1 MLVIGNQEKNVGP
14 MPWKVYLLKCSDN
27 SLYCGITNDVETR
40 VSKHNAGAGS
50 KYTRSRLPVELVA
63 VSKDL
68 TKNEALKLE
77 HHIKQ
82 LKASEKISAVQQGML
97 GE

>member
-1 MLVIGNQEKNVGP
+1 MVTGNQKGNVGS

-27 SLYCGITNDVETR
+27 SLYCGITNDVGTR
-40 VSKHNAGAGS
+40 VSKHNAGTGS

-97 GE
+97 RK

>member
-1 MLVIGNQEKNVGP
+1 MVTGNQKDNVDS

-40 VSKHNAGAGS
+40 VPRHNARTGA
-50 KYTRSRLPVELVA
+50 KYTRSRLPVELIA

-68 TKNEALKLE
+68 TKSEALKLE

-82 LKASEKISAVQQGML
+82 LQASEKVSALQQGIL
-97 GE
+97 GN